1 VGGTDQIRTF
11 HRIEKIPRP
20 ANPEKIFAL
29 IPEYPYLAKLVNSIE
44 REIDTKRIIFVL
56 LAIALAATFLFPG
69 AVFGRRLTE
78 IGLKAG
84 LNIADYKGVWR
95 DTDFKMGFCGGAF
108 IIFSINEM
116 LAVQPEFLFSMKGAN
131 LGEIVR
137 TDEFGNIIETS
148 SIREV
153 LSYLEIPVL
162 GKLSVLRQSR
172 VRPNL
177 FAGPYF
183 ALKLSGK
190 HKVGSQETDMEY
202 LKDTDYG
209 LVVGGGVDFELG
221 QGELTVDARYTLGLA
236 KIYDSGIDVKNRVI
250 SVMLGYSF

>member
-1 VGGTDQIRTF
+1 MKRT
-11 HRIEKIPRP
+11 
-20 ANPEKIFAL
+20 
-29 IPEYPYLAKLVNSIE
+29 
-44 REIDTKRIIFVL
+44 IFVL
-56 LAIALAATFLFPG
+56 LAVALAATFLFPG
-69 AVFGRRLTE
+69 AVFGGRLTE

-84 LNIADYKGVWR
+84 LNIADYKGDWR
-95 DTDFKMGFCGGAF
+95 DTDSKMGFCGGAF
-108 IIFSINEM
+108 ITCNINEM
-116 LAVQPEFLFSMKGAN
+116 FAVQTEFLFTMKGAN

-148 SIREV
+148 SIRDV
-153 LSYLEIPVL
+153 LNYLEIPVL
-162 GKLSVLRQSR
+162 GKLSVLPQGR

-177 FAGPYF
+177 FAGPFF

-190 HKVGSQETDMEY
+190 HKVGSQETDMEN

-209 LVVGGGVDFELG
+209 LVFGGGVDFELG

>member
-1 VGGTDQIRTF
+1 MKRT
-11 HRIEKIPRP
+11 
-20 ANPEKIFAL
+20 IFL
-29 IPEYPYLAKLVNSIE
+29 SLG
-44 REIDTKRIIFVL
+44 
-56 LAIALAATFLFPG
+56 IALAATFLFPG
-69 AVFGRRLTE
+69 AVFGGRLTE

-84 LNIADYKGVWR
+84 LNIADYKSDWR
-95 DTDFKMGFCGGAF
+95 DTDSKMGFCGGAF
-108 IIFSINEM
+108 ITLSINEM
-116 LAVQPEFLFSMKGAN
+116 FAVQTEFLFTMKGAN
-131 LGEIVR
+131 LGEVVR

-153 LSYLEIPVL
+153 LNYLEIPVL
-162 GKLSVLRQSR
+162 GKLCVLPQSR

-177 FAGPYF
+177 FAGPFF

-190 HKVGSQETDMEY
+190 HKVGSQETDMEH

-221 QGELTVDARYTLGLA
+221 QGELTVDARYALGLA
-236 KIYDSGIDVKNRVI
+236 KIYDSDIDVKNRVI

>member
-1 VGGTDQIRTF
+1 MKRT
-11 HRIEKIPRP
+11 
-20 ANPEKIFAL
+20 
-29 IPEYPYLAKLVNSIE
+29 
-44 REIDTKRIIFVL
+44 IFVL
-56 LAIALAATFLFPG
+56 FAIALAATFLFPG
-69 AVFGRRLTE
+69 AVFGGRLTE

-84 LNIADYKGVWR
+84 LNIADYRGDR
-95 DTDFKMGFCGGAF
+95 PDTDSKMGFCGGAF
-108 IIFSINEM
+108 ITCGINEM
-116 LAVQPEFLFSMKGAN
+116 LAVQTEFLFSMKGAK
-131 LGEIVR
+131 LGEKVR

-162 GKLSVLRQSR
+162 GKLSILPQSR

-177 FAGPYF
+177 FAGPSF

-190 HKVGSQETDMEY
+190 HKVGSQETDMES

-209 LVVGGGVDFELG
+209 LVFGGGVDFEFG
-221 QGELTVDARYTLGLA
+221 QGEFTVDARYALGLA
-236 KIYDSGIDVKNRVI
+236 KIYDSGIEVKNRVI